1 MPGCAS
7 TERGH
12 RATLMTAGLSAL
24 LAALL
29 VACSAP
35 APGGKFEVRAV
46 ETGWNGSR
54 LHVRIRQRLELSPT
68 AREALEHGVPLT
80 IELHLI
86 LRRESDR
93 TRVLETTRRFEI
105 RYLPLSEHY
114 RVTVAD
120 SPDRNFPRLRHA
132 LGHLG
137 TVELALE
144 PGPLPSGDYEVL
156 VQSRLDPGQLP
167 PPMRLPARLRSDW
180 AHRSG
185 WTTWPFTAG
194 NGA

>member
-1 MPGCAS
+1 M
-7 TERGH
+7 
-12 RATLMTAGLSAL
+12 LLVAL
-24 LAALL
+24 LAAQLA
-29 VACSAP
+29 ACGPP

-46 ETGWNGSR
+46 ETGWNGGR
-54 LHVRIRQRLELSPT
+54 LQVRVSQRLELSPT

-80 IELHLI
+80 IELDLI

-93 TRVLETTRRFEI
+93 TRVLESTRRFEI

-114 RVTVAD
+114 RVSAAD

-137 TVELALE
+137 TVELKLV

-156 VQSRLDPGQLP
+156 VRSRLDPGRLP
-167 PPMRLPARLRSDW
+167 PPMRLPARLSSGW
-180 AHRSG
+180 AHQSG
-185 WTTWPFTAG
+185 WTSWPFAAG
-194 NGA
+194 NGT